1 MSWIGW
7 VSGLAQPARSA
18 RDAKAAPVSVS
29 RRTES
34 GSRAAPFDPFA
45 RPRRIDTAIVRIVI
59 ASACL
64 VGFVTTPMLA
74 AAQVRVGVPR
84 VGMLSFGTA
93 PSGTNPDPAKGVL
106 QGLREHGYVEGQNIV
121 IERRYADGRPDL
133 LAAQATELVQM
144 KVDLIFTGGP
154 GPLEAARKATR
165 TIPIVTVSG
174 GDPVRAG
181 WAQSLAH
188 PGGNVTGMT
197 VTFPELAPKR
207 LELLKQAFPGIVRV
221 AVLFN
226 PVETDDARLFVNR
239 MEAAAQQLG
248 LQLQFLE
255 VQGQNDFEAAF
266 NLARQRHAQALC
278 AIETNTVVTHRS
290 RLAALAVS
298 NGLPSIGGFSLM
310 AQAGF
315 LMSYGA
321 DLDDL
326 GRRAIAQV
334 DKILKGAR
342 PGDLPIERPTKF
354 QLIVNLKTAKA
365 LGVTVPQSL
374 LLRTDEVIE

>member
-1 MSWIGW
+1 MA
-7 VSGLAQPARSA
+7 LAW
-18 RDAKAAPVSVS
+18 
-29 RRTES
+29 
-34 GSRAAPFDPFA
+34 
-45 RPRRIDTAIVRIVI
+45 IVI
-59 ASACL
+59 TGACL
-64 VGFVTTPMLA
+64 VGLGVTPMLA
-74 AAQVRVGVPR
+74 GAQVRAGVPR
-84 VGMLSFGTA
+84 VGMLYFGTA
-93 PSGTNPDPAKGVL
+93 PSGTNPDPVKGVL

-121 IERRYADGRPDL
+121 IERRYADGRPDR
-133 LAAQATELVQM
+133 LAAQAAELVQM
-144 KVDLIFTGGP
+144 KVDLILTSGP
-154 GPLEAARKATR
+154 GPLDAARKATR
-165 TIPIVTVSG
+165 SIPIVTISG
-174 GDPVRAG
+174 SDPVREG

-207 LELLKQAFPGIVRV
+207 LDVLKQAFPGIVRV

-226 PVETDDARLFVNR
+226 PVEVGDANQFVKG

-255 VQGQNDFEAAF
+255 VQGQNDFEATF
-266 NLARQRHAQALC
+266 KLARQRDAQALC

-298 NGLPSIGGFSLM
+298 NGLRSISGFSLM

-326 GRRAIAQV
+326 ARRAITQI

-365 LGVTVPQSL
+365 LGITIPQSL